1 MNKISV
7 TESWKY
13 GWGVFKK
20 NWQILIYA
28 TAVPFLIGTVMSEA
42 FQVDDLK
49 KVDIKNL
56 YPLGLLALY
65 YVLKYLLQVLFNLG
79 QTRITIDAAFGG
91 EAKTPKY
98 SDLFNSQGIYLRFL
112 GVSILYTLAVLGG
125 FILLIV
131 PGIYIALR
139 YYFAPILVIDK
150 KMGIGEAFATSK
162 EMTKGIKWQL
172 LGFTIVSA
180 VFVLLGLIALG
191 IGIVATYIIY
201 RIAFVHLYK
210 KLSNGLGVEISG
222 GQLVMEDIQ
231 PESQEKNEK
240 ENEEEDQND
249 EPVPS
254 QKSSEKTEE
263 NSQN

>member
-79 QTRITIDAAFGG
+79 QTRITLDAAFGG
-91 EAKTPKY
+91 ESKAPKY
-98 SDLFNSQGIYLRFL
+98 FDLFNSQGIYLRFL
-112 GVSILYTLAVLGG
+112 GVSLLYTLAVLGG
-125 FILLIV
+125 FILLII

-201 RIAFVHLYK
+201 KIAFVHLYR
-210 KLSNGLGVEISG
+210 KLSDGLGVETSG
-222 GQLVMEDIQ
+222 GQLVME
-231 PESQEKNEK
+231 EVETVSQEQELAQK
-240 ENEEEDQND
+240 D
-249 EPVPS
+249 S
-254 QKSSEKTEE
+254 QKDSE
-263 NSQN
+263 NM